1 MRALVL
7 LETVTLKETR
17 HNLDVRASVK
27 PNKSAPFA
35 SRNANWQLWAAE
47 IALNSN
53 FWSLTGLLYASY
65 WNILK
70 QNNLLHQQLNGYHSK
85 KGVTPMFSLGPSL
98 QKPSTT
104 SPSCKKVKIPSDT
117 RACVKS
123 YGSLG
128 PKERCC
134 SRVSVAWLSEKPTA
148 GFPEC
153 CRWLTYESTLQS

>member
-7 LETVTLKETR
+7 LEAVTLKETR

-47 IALNSN
+47 IASNSN

-65 WNILK
+65 WNTLK
-70 QNNLLHQQLNGYHSK
+70 QNNLLHHQLNGYHSK
-85 KGVTPMFSLGPSL
+85 KGVTL
-98 QKPSTT
+98 QKPST
-104 SPSCKKVKIPSDT
+104 SPSCKKVKIPSDS

-134 SRVSVAWLSEKPTA
+134 SRVSVQRGVFWGWPTKRDFLNVA
-148 GFPEC
+148 VVVNLRVHFAKLMIVE
-153 CRWLTYESTLQS
+153 W